1 MRGPDRFSQRGMT
14 IWQWLVVLL
23 VAGLALTVAIA
34 IGPLYINNVTVQ
46 STVKDLRADPELALK
61 SVVEIRQAIE
71 RKFDVNSIEAIQ
83 AVCRDPKKPCIKIEK
98 TASSVKVDA
107 NYEARA
113 HVISNIDAVVV
124 FKDNVVEIPLSGGS

>member
-14 IWQWLVVLL
+14 IWQWLTVVLI
-23 VAGLALTVAIA
+23 AGLALTVAVA
-34 IGPLYINNVTVQ
+34 IGPLYLNNVTVK
-46 STVKDLRADPELALK
+46 STVKDLRADPELGSK

-71 RKFDVNSIEAIQ
+71 RRFDVNSIEAIQ
-83 AVCRDPKKPCIKIEK
+83 AVCRDPKRPCIKIEK
-98 TASSVKVDA
+98 TTSALKIDA
-107 NYEARA
+107 NYEART